1 MEDTMNQG
9 SNPESNMGDN
19 QKSTGSIVG
28 IIIVVIILVLG
39 GFYFWGQKL
48 DKNGDDTINTEETAT
63 TTEETA
69 DIEADLGTVDT
80 NLDADLEGVAGE
92 LTQ

>member
-1 MEDTMNQG
+1 MNQG

-39 GFYFWGQKL
+39 GFYFWGEKL
-48 DKNGDDTINTEETAT
+48 DKNGDDTTN
-63 TTEETA
+63 TEETA
-69 DIEADLGTVDT
+69 DIEADLGAVDT
-80 NLDADLEGVAGE
+80 NLDADLEGVAAE